1 MLMIETRNSTV
12 ALRRAR
18 DDEADVVRRIADL
31 DDAPTLQGDV
41 LLALVDGEPVAAL
54 GLQDGRIV
62 ADPFEPTADAVA
74 LLRLRASHLS
84 SRGRAKRR
92 WTRLPLR
99 PRLA

>member
-1 MLMIETRNSTV
+1 MIETRNSTV

-18 DDEADVVRRIADL
+18 DDEADLVRRIADL

-41 LLALVDGEPVAAL
+41 LLALLDGEPVAAL
-54 GLQDGRIV
+54 GLEDERIV
-62 ADPFEPTADAVA
+62 ANPFVPTVEAVA

-84 SRGRAKRR
+84 SRGRRKRR
-92 WTRLPLR
+92 WARVLR